1 MTWFKPLETTNDHNL
16 SEACIF
22 YLVVA
27 GFQGVSTASRVR
39 MVIIFQ
45 RRLKKNEKRYE
56 EALQHYTPEEIFLLY
71 GDYQNWNKHSR
82 RYSGTGKK
90 YTGITVKDVGTHKKD
105 NGTASQ
111 K

>member
-1 MTWFKPLETTNDHNL
+1 MKYYKHKRKPLID
-16 SEACIF
+16 
-22 YLVVA
+22 
-27 GFQGVSTASRVR
+27 TAEIRRSVHQLQSK
-39 MVIIFQ
+39 IH
-45 RRLKKNEKRYE
+45 RLKKNEKRYE
-56 EALQHYTPEEIFLLY
+56 EALQQYTPEEIFLLY
-71 GDYQNWNKHSR
+71 GDYRNWNKHSR